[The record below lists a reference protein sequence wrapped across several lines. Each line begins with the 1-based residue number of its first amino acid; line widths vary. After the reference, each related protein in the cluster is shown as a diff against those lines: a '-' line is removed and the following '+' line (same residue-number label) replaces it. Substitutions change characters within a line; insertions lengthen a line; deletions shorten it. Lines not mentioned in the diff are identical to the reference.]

1 MIRIILADDHPVVR
15 EGLRAM
21 LSAESDL
28 EVVADASS
36 GPQAE
41 ALAAELRPDIVL
53 MDLRMPGGG
62 GVDSIV
68 RMAGAGL
75 PCRVVVLTTYETD
88 RDILRA
94 VEAGAAGYL
103 LKDLPRAELA
113 DAVRAA
119 ARGETV
125 LAPSVAARLVD
136 QLRTKPER
144 PRLSE
149 RETAVLRLV
158 AEGCTNAEIGRRLF
172 IGESTVKTYLLR
184 VFGKL
189 GVDDGRRRSPARC
202 GSGCWTEGWWL
213 RAAVLAR
220 AALTRPLPR
229 GSAPSPRRGL
239 RPWNPVGPKTLVLT
253 RRRAERTE
261 PASASRA
268 TGAVQAEAVPVRA
281 ADQPSRASSSATIS
295 FTPTAVCSPDS
306 MSLSWTTPSARSRSP
321 ATTV

>member
-1 MIRIILADDHPVVR
+1 
-15 EGLRAM
+15 M

-41 ALAAELRPDIVL
+41 ALAAQLRPDIVL

-68 RMAGAGL
+68 RMTRAGL

-113 DAVRAA
+113 EAVRAA

-136 QLRTKPER
+136 QLRRKPER

-158 AEGCTNAEIGRRLF
+158 AEGCTNAEIGRRLL
-172 IGESTVKTYLLR
+172 IR
-184 VFGKL
+184 
-189 GVDDGRRRSPARC
+189 GVDREDVSAARLRQVGRGRPDGGGDDRDA
-202 GSGCWTEGWWL
+202 
-213 RAAVLAR
+213 AR
-220 AALTRPLPR
+220 AAGAVTK
-229 GSAPSPRRGL
+229 APGTSVGVRRLRRG
-239 RPWNPVGPKTLVLT
+239 
-253 RRRAERTE
+253 
-261 PASASRA
+261 PAASRA
-268 TGAVQAEAVPVRA
+268 GLPAP
-281 ADQPSRASSSATIS
+281 P
-295 FTPTAVCSPDS
+295 
-306 MSLSWTTPSARSRSP
+306 RSRSLRP
-321 ATTV
+321 PSAHPTPCP

>member
-21 LSAESDL
+21 LSAEPDL
-28 EVVADASS
+28 DVIADASS

-53 MDLRMPGGG
+53 MDLRMPEGG

-68 RMAGAGL
+68 RMTEAGL
-75 PCRVVVLTTYETD
+75 SCRVVVLTTYETD

-125 LAPSVAARLVD
+125 LAPSVAARLMD

-172 IGESTVKTYLLR
+172 IGESTVKTHLLR
-184 VFGKL
+184 AFGKL
-189 GVDDGRRRSPARC
+189 GVDDR
-202 GSGCWTEGWWL
+202 T
-213 RAAVLAR
+213 AAV
-220 AALTRPLPR
+220 T
-229 GSAPSPRRGL
+229 SAMRSGL
-239 RPWNPVGPKTLVLT
+239 L
-253 RRRAERTE
+253 E
-261 PASASRA
+261 
-268 TGAVQAEAVPVRA
+268 
-281 ADQPSRASSSATIS
+281 
-295 FTPTAVCSPDS
+295 
-306 MSLSWTTPSARSRSP
+306 
-321 ATTV
+321 